1 MNEMLLLVQEYARL
15 RQNGLEVRE
24 AVQAL
29 NTHVHTLNH
38 QQIHSLQ
45 EEIRAWEANRTEHVL
60 TPQQHASMLQANKLH
75 HGHKI
80 TCPVCNRLNN
90 VTDLYCYSCGEPL
103 SLFQGG
109 PDTDQFIN
117 HTPGTYFDA
126 RSSLML
132 ESEDG
137 IRIKIRPQ
145 DYARGIILGRK
156 TNNSNNNPDIDLTD
170 LGAAIHGVS
179 RQHLCIIYSERDFC
193 LRLHDMG
200 SANGTYLDGRR
211 LHSSERLVLSHSN
224 NVRLGMLGLKVCFIH
239 PT

>member
-1 MNEMLLLVQEYARL
+1 MILLVQEYARL
-15 RQNGLEVRE
+15 RQNGLEIRE

-29 NTHVHTLNH
+29 NTHVHTLNRE
-38 QQIHSLQ
+38 QLHSLQ
-45 EEIRAWEANRTEHVL
+45 DEIRAWEENRTEHVL
-60 TPQQHASMLQANKLH
+60 TPQQRLALLQANKLQ

-80 TCPVCNRLNN
+80 SCPVCNRLNS

-103 SLFQGG
+103 SLFPGG

-117 HTPGTYFDA
+117 HAPGTYFDA

-137 IRIKIRPQ
+137 IRIEIRPQ
-145 DYARGIILGRK
+145 DYQHGIILGRR
-156 TNNSNNNPDIDLTD
+156 TNSSHTNPDIDLTD
-170 LGAAIHGVS
+170 LGAAMHGVS

-211 LHSSERLVLSHSN
+211 LHSSERLVLSHGN
-224 NVRLGMLGLKVCFIH
+224 TVRLGMLAFKVYFIYA
-239 PT
+239 T